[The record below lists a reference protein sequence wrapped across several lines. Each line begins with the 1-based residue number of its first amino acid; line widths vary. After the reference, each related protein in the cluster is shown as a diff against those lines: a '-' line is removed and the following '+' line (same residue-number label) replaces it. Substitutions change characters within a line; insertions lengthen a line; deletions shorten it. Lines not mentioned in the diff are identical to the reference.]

1 MKRLARLTAT
11 KRQAR
16 GTQVAELA
24 VVLPLLLFLSL
35 AVSEGAY
42 MIRVHQVLNNAA
54 REGARLAVEQQ
65 NYDPVNPLTD
75 CTAPKGSKQTT
86 LCQAIINYA
95 QNNGISAGSS
105 FNQCN
110 GAPGTNGLN
119 ITINQ
124 NYLIPAVG
132 GGLSIDGTHVQVLCP
147 YNLAFLPRIPS
158 FGITGTVT
166 LKGNA
171 VFRDFGF

>member
-1 MKRLARLTAT
+1 MKRPARHTAT
-11 KRQAR
+11 KER

-24 VVLPLLLFLSL
+24 LVLPLLLFLSL

-65 NYDPVNPLTD
+65 NYDPAYPLTD
-75 CTAPKGSKQTT
+75 CTAPANSKQAT
-86 LCQAIINYA
+86 LCQAIITYA
-95 QNNGISAGSS
+95 QNNGVSAGAG
-105 FNQCN
+105 FNRCN

-119 ITINQ
+119 ITVNQ
-124 NYLIPAVG
+124 QYLIPGTG
-132 GGLSIDGTHVQVLCP
+132 GGLSMPGTQVTVVCP
-147 YNLAFLPRIPS
+147 YNLAFLPRLPS
-158 FGITGTVT
+158 FGVTGTVN
-166 LKGNA
+166 LKGNV

>member
-1 MKRLARLTAT
+1 MKRQPRLMAT
-11 KRQAR
+11 KREAR

-24 VVLPLLLFLSL
+24 IVLPLLLFLSL

-75 CTAPKGSKQTT
+75 CTAPKGSTQAA
-86 LCQAIINYA
+86 LCQAIISYA

-119 ITINQ
+119 ISVNQ

-132 GGLSIDGTHVQVLCP
+132 GGLNINGTQVQVLCP
-147 YNLAFLPRIPS
+147 YNLAFLPRVPS

-166 LKGNA
+166 LKGNV
-171 VFRDFGF
+171 VFRDFF

>member
-1 MKRLARLTAT
+1 MAT
-11 KRQAR
+11 KRAAR

-24 VVLPLLLFLSL
+24 IVLPLLLFLSL

-75 CTAPKGSKQTT
+75 CTAPKGSKQAT
-86 LCQAIINYA
+86 LCQAIISYA
-95 QNNGISAGSS
+95 QNNGISAGSG
-105 FNQCN
+105 FNRCN
-110 GAPGTNGLN
+110 GAPSTNGLN
-119 ITINQ
+119 ISVNQ
-124 NYLIPAVG
+124 NYLIPATG
-132 GGLSIDGTHVQVLCP
+132 GGLNVPGTQVLVQCP
-147 YNLAFLPRIPS
+147 YNLAFLPRLPT

-166 LKGNA
+166 LKGNV
-171 VFRDFGF
+171 VFRDFFGF

>member
-1 MKRLARLTAT
+1 MKRAGRLTAT
-11 KRQAR
+11 KREAR

-86 LCQAIINYA
+86 LCQAIISYA

-110 GAPGTNGLN
+110 GAPGSNGLN
-119 ITINQ
+119 ITVNQ
-124 NYLIPAVG
+124 QYLIPGTG
-132 GGLSIDGTHVQVLCP
+132 GGLNMPGTQVQVLCP

-171 VFRDFGF
+171 VFRDFF

>member
-1 MKRLARLTAT
+1 MAT
-11 KRQAR
+11 KRQSR

-24 VVLPLLLFLSL
+24 IVLPLLLFLSL

-75 CTAPKGSKQTT
+75 CTAPKGNKQTA
-86 LCQAIINYA
+86 LCQAIISYA

-119 ITINQ
+119 ITVNQ
-124 NYLIPAVG
+124 QYLIPGTG
-132 GGLSIDGTHVQVLCP
+132 GGLNLPGTQVQVLCP

-158 FGITGTVT
+158 FGITGTVV

-171 VFRDFGF
+171 VFRDFF

>member
-1 MKRLARLTAT
+1 MKRQPRLMAT
-11 KRQAR
+11 KRESR

-24 VVLPLLLFLSL
+24 IVLPLLLFLSL

-75 CTAPKGSKQTT
+75 CTAPKGNTQAA
-86 LCQAIINYA
+86 LCQAIISYA

-119 ITINQ
+119 ITVNQ

-132 GGLSIDGTHVQVLCP
+132 GGLNINGTQVQVLCP
-147 YNLAFLPRIPS
+147 YNLAFLPRVPS

-166 LKGNA
+166 LKGNV
-171 VFRDFGF
+171 VFRDFF

>member
-1 MKRLARLTAT
+1 
-11 KRQAR
+11 
-16 GTQVAELA
+16 VAELA

-75 CTAPKGSKQTT
+75 CTAPKGSTQTT
-86 LCQAIINYA
+86 LCQAIISYA

-110 GAPGTNGLN
+110 GAPSTNGLN
-119 ITINQ
+119 ITVNQ

-132 GGLSIDGTHVQVLCP
+132 GGLTMDGTQVQVLCP
-147 YNLAFLPRIPS
+147 YNLAFLPRIPT

-166 LKGNA
+166 LKGNV

>member
-1 MKRLARLTAT
+1 MKPQPRLMAT
-11 KRQAR
+11 KREAR

-24 VVLPLLLFLSL
+24 IVLPLLLFLSL

-75 CTAPKGSKQTT
+75 CTAPKGSTQAA
-86 LCQAIINYA
+86 LCQAIISYA

-110 GAPGTNGLN
+110 GAPGTNGLS
-119 ITINQ
+119 ITVNQ

-132 GGLSIDGTHVQVLCP
+132 GGLNINGTQVQVLCP
-147 YNLAFLPRIPS
+147 YNLAFLPRVPS

-166 LKGNA
+166 LKGNV
-171 VFRDFGF
+171 VFRDFF

>member
-1 MKRLARLTAT
+1 MNPRARLTGT
-11 KRQAR
+11 KREAR

-24 VVLPLLLFLSL
+24 IVMPLLLFLSL

-54 REGARLAVEQQ
+54 REGARLAVEEQ

-86 LCQAIINYA
+86 LCQAIISYA
-95 QNNGISAGSS
+95 QNNGISAGSG
-105 FNQCN
+105 FNRCN
-110 GAPGTNGLN
+110 GAAGTNGLN
-119 ITINQ
+119 ITVNQ

-132 GGLSIDGTHVQVLCP
+132 GGLSMDGTQVQVLCP

>member
-1 MKRLARLTAT
+1 MKRQPRLMAT

-24 VVLPLLLFLSL
+24 IVLPLLLFLSL

-54 REGARLAVEQQ
+54 REGARLAVEEQ

-75 CTAPKGSKQTT
+75 CTAPKGSTQAA
-86 LCQAIINYA
+86 LCQAIISYA

-119 ITINQ
+119 ITVNQ

-132 GGLSIDGTHVQVLCP
+132 GGLNINGTQVQVLCP
-147 YNLAFLPRIPS
+147 YNLAFLPRVPS

-166 LKGNA
+166 LKGNV
-171 VFRDFGF
+171 VFRDFF

>member
-1 MKRLARLTAT
+1 MAT
-11 KRQAR
+11 KREAR

-24 VVLPLLLFLSL
+24 IVLPLLLFLSL

-65 NYDPVNPLTD
+65 NYDVANPLTN
-75 CTAPKGSKQTT
+75 CTAPANSKQAT
-86 LCQAIINYA
+86 LCQAIVSYA
-95 QNNGISAGSS
+95 QNNGISAGSG
-105 FNQCN
+105 FNRCN
-110 GAPGTNGLN
+110 GAAASNGMN

-124 NYLIPAVG
+124 QFLIPGTG
-132 GGLSIDGTHVQVLCP
+132 GGLSMNGTQVQVVCP

-158 FGITGTVT
+158 FGITGTVN
-166 LKGNA
+166 LKGNV

>member
-1 MKRLARLTAT
+1 MKRQPRLTAT
-11 KRQAR
+11 KRKAR

-24 VVLPLLLFLSL
+24 IVLPLLLFLSL

-75 CTAPKGSKQTT
+75 CTAPKGSTQAA
-86 LCQAIINYA
+86 LCQAIISYA

-119 ITINQ
+119 ITVNQ
-124 NYLIPAVG
+124 NYLVPAVG
-132 GGLSIDGTHVQVLCP
+132 GGLNINGTQVQVLCP
-147 YNLAFLPRIPS
+147 YNLAFLPRLPS

-166 LKGNA
+166 LKGNV
-171 VFRDFGF
+171 VFRDFF

>member
-1 MKRLARLTAT
+1 MAT
-11 KRQAR
+11 KRESR

-24 VVLPLLLFLSL
+24 IVLPLLLFLSL

-54 REGARLAVEQQ
+54 REGAHLAVEQQ

-75 CTAPKGSKQTT
+75 CTAPKGNAQAAV
-86 LCQAIINYA
+86 CQAIISYA
-95 QNNGISAGSS
+95 QNNGISPGSG

-119 ITINQ
+119 ITVNQ

-132 GGLSIDGTHVQVLCP
+132 GGLNINGTQVQVLCP
-147 YNLAFLPRIPS
+147 YNLAFLPRVPS

-166 LKGNA
+166 LKGNV
-171 VFRDFGF
+171 VFRDFF